1 MSQINESLVKN
12 LVSVFAGVAL
22 SNKLGKRFSGAGKVS
37 AKSAQKIID
46 KDPELKKI
54 QVKMQKDAE
63 SMEKRIKDRV
73 SKLSPESQAKF
84 NKLFGK

>member
-1 MSQINESLVKN
+1 
-12 LVSVFAGVAL
+12 
-22 SNKLGKRFSGAGKVS
+22 
-37 AKSAQKIID
+37 
-46 KDPELKKI
+46 
-54 QVKMQKDAE
+54 MQKDAE